1 MAKELSGYGPTA
13 GESMGGTG
21 ANLNQQGGN
30 NNSNSG
36 VHWGGGSGHGNNGGQ
51 GNSNSSGSTSTVMKT
66 GESYLTPWG
75 DVVINNDGLPVMNG
89 IVMTE
94 ENSTLVDNPFGG
106 VSRVLNSLIS
116 DMPSLFAESSG
127 NNNNN
132 TASVNTAPTNAQV
145 SDMDK
150 SSKVV
155 GNVINEKQKQKNKIA
170 TQISEK
176 QKKIEEMKKVFKHHS
191 YHGITDLE
199 RDVDELQKKSN
210 QLDADISKLNS
221 YKNTLQSKIGDVNKQ
236 KEAEEKARE
245 NAEVAEH
252 ETLNEEK
259 QAVVEAEKRLAEAK
273 AELAKAESDVQSKQ
287 ATVSRVAGELENA
300 QKSVD
305 VKVTG
310 FPGWRD
316 VQKKLQRQLEAK
328 QAEYSAVENE
338 LKNAVSFRDGKA
350 AEVKEAE
357 QKLKEAQD
365 ALEKSQIKDALEKS
379 QIKDAVDTMVG
390 FYQYIT
396 EQYGEKYA
404 KIAQDLAE
412 KSKGKKI
419 QGVDEALAAFEKYK
433 NVLDKKFSKVDRDAI
448 FNALESVNYDELSK
462 NLTKISKSLKITS
475 RVSFLYD
482 VGSDFKNAIETGNWR
497 PLFVT
502 LEKSAVDVGV
512 AKIVALMFS
521 FIVGVPLGFWGIAIV
536 TGIVSSYIGD
546 DELSKLNELLGI

>member
-150 SSKVV
+150 SSKMV

-259 QAVVEAEKRLAEAK
+259 QAVAEAEKRLAEAK

-310 FPGWRD
+310 FLGWRD

-357 QKLKEAQD
+357 QKLKEAQ
-365 ALEKSQIKDALEKS
+365 DALEKS

>member
-176 QKKIEEMKKVFKHHS
+176 QKRIEEMKKVFKHHS

-259 QAVVEAEKRLAEAK
+259 QAVAEAEKRLAEAK

-365 ALEKSQIKDALEKS
+365 ALEKSQIKDA
-379 QIKDAVDTMVG
+379 VDTMVG

-482 VGSDFKNAIETGNWR
+482 VGTDFKNAIETGNWR

-546 DELSKLNELLGI
+546 DELNKLNELLGI

>member
-155 GNVINEKQKQKNKIA
+155 SNVINEKQKQKNKIA

-245 NAEVAEH
+245 N

-259 QAVVEAEKRLAEAK
+259 QAVAEAEKRLAEAK

-357 QKLKEAQD
+357 QKLKEAQ
-365 ALEKSQIKDALEKS
+365 DALEKS

>member
-259 QAVVEAEKRLAEAK
+259 QAVAEAEKRLAEAK

-365 ALEKSQIKDALEKS
+365 ALEKSQIKDA
-379 QIKDAVDTMVG
+379 VDTMVG

-433 NVLDKKFSKVDRDAI
+433 NVLDKKFSKVDRDTI

>member
-36 VHWGGGSGHGNNGGQ
+36 GHWGGGSGHGNNGGQ

-259 QAVVEAEKRLAEAK
+259 QAVAEAEKRLAEAK

-357 QKLKEAQD
+357 QKLKEAQ
-365 ALEKSQIKDALEKS
+365 DALEKS

>member
-155 GNVINEKQKQKNKIA
+155 GNIINEKQKQKNKIA

-259 QAVVEAEKRLAEAK
+259 QAVAEAEKRLAEAK

-338 LKNAVSFRDGKA
+338 LKNAVSFRDGKV

-357 QKLKEAQD
+357 QKLKEAQ
-365 ALEKSQIKDALEKS
+365 DALEKS

-404 KIAQDLAE
+404 KIAQDLAG

>member
-21 ANLNQQGGN
+21 ANLNQQGGNNN

-365 ALEKSQIKDALEKS
+365 ALEKSQIKDA
-379 QIKDAVDTMVG
+379 VDTMVG

-482 VGSDFKNAIETGNWR
+482 VGTDFKNAIETGNWR

-546 DELSKLNELLGI
+546 DELNKLNELLGI

>member
-210 QLDADISKLNS
+210 QLDADISKLNP

-259 QAVVEAEKRLAEAK
+259 QAVAEAEKRLAEAK

-357 QKLKEAQD
+357 QKLKEAQ
-365 ALEKSQIKDALEKS
+365 DALEKS

>member
-94 ENSTLVDNPFGG
+94 DNSTLVDNPFGG

-176 QKKIEEMKKVFKHHS
+176 QKKIEGMKKVFKHHS

-259 QAVVEAEKRLAEAK
+259 QAVAEAEKRLAEAK

-357 QKLKEAQD
+357 QKLKEAQ
-365 ALEKSQIKDALEKS
+365 DALEKS

-497 PLFVT
+497 PLFIT

>member
-259 QAVVEAEKRLAEAK
+259 QAVAEAEKRLAEVK

-357 QKLKEAQD
+357 QKLKEAQ
-365 ALEKSQIKDALEKS
+365 DALEKS

-482 VGSDFKNAIETGNWR
+482 VGSDFKNAIETGNLR

>member
-30 NNSNSG
+30 NNSNSNSG

-155 GNVINEKQKQKNKIA
+155 SNVINEKQKQKNEIA

-259 QAVVEAEKRLAEAK
+259 QAVAEAEKRLAEAK

-357 QKLKEAQD
+357 QKLKEAQ
-365 ALEKSQIKDALEKS
+365 DALEKS

>member
-1 MAKELSGYGPTA
+1 AKELSGYGPTA

-259 QAVVEAEKRLAEAK
+259 QAVAEAEKRLAEAK

-365 ALEKSQIKDALEKS
+365 ALEKSQIKDA
-379 QIKDAVDTMVG
+379 VDTMVG

-419 QGVDEALAAFEKYK
+419 QSVDEALAAFEKYK

-546 DELSKLNELLGI
+546 DELSKLNELLGV

>member
-94 ENSTLVDNPFGG
+94 DNSTLVDNPFGG

-259 QAVVEAEKRLAEAK
+259 QAVAEAEKRLAEAK

-287 ATVSRVAGELENA
+287 ATISRVAGELENA

-357 QKLKEAQD
+357 QKLKEAQ
-365 ALEKSQIKDALEKS
+365 DALEKS

-497 PLFVT
+497 PLFIT

>member
-259 QAVVEAEKRLAEAK
+259 QAVAEAEKRLAEVK

-357 QKLKEAQD
+357 QKLKEAQ
-365 ALEKSQIKDALEKS
+365 DALEKS

>member
-106 VSRVLNSLIS
+106 VSRVLDSLIS

-365 ALEKSQIKDALEKS
+365 ALEKSQIKDA
-379 QIKDAVDTMVG
+379 VDTMVG

-482 VGSDFKNAIETGNWR
+482 VGTDFKNAIETGNWR

-546 DELSKLNELLGI
+546 DELNKLNELLGI

>member
-1 MAKELSGYGPTA
+1 
-13 GESMGGTG
+13 GGTG

-259 QAVVEAEKRLAEAK
+259 QAVAEAEKRLAEVK

-357 QKLKEAQD
+357 QKLKEAQ
-365 ALEKSQIKDALEKS
+365 DALEKS

>member
-106 VSRVLNSLIS
+106 GSRVLNSLIS

-259 QAVVEAEKRLAEAK
+259 QAVAEAEKRLAEAK

-357 QKLKEAQD
+357 QKLKEAQ
-365 ALEKSQIKDALEKS
+365 DALEKS

>member
-94 ENSTLVDNPFGG
+94 DNSTLVDNPFGG
-106 VSRVLNSLIS
+106 GSRVLNSLIS

-259 QAVVEAEKRLAEAK
+259 QAVAEAEKRLAEAK

-357 QKLKEAQD
+357 QKLKEAQ
-365 ALEKSQIKDALEKS
+365 DALEKS

-497 PLFVT
+497 PLFIT

>member
-30 NNSNSG
+30 NNSNSNSG

-94 ENSTLVDNPFGG
+94 DNSTLVDNPFGG

-155 GNVINEKQKQKNKIA
+155 SNVINEKQKQKNKIA

-259 QAVVEAEKRLAEAK
+259 QAVAEAEKRLAEAK

-357 QKLKEAQD
+357 QKLKEAQ
-365 ALEKSQIKDALEKS
+365 DALEKS

>member
-127 NNNNN
+127 NNSNN

-155 GNVINEKQKQKNKIA
+155 SNVINEKQKQKNKIA

-259 QAVVEAEKRLAEAK
+259 QAVAEAEKRLAEAK

-357 QKLKEAQD
+357 QKLKEAQ
-365 ALEKSQIKDALEKS
+365 DALEKS

>member
-132 TASVNTAPTNAQV
+132 TSSVNTAPTNAQV

-259 QAVVEAEKRLAEAK
+259 QAVAEAEKRLAEAK

-357 QKLKEAQD
+357 RKLKEAQ
-365 ALEKSQIKDALEKS
+365 DALEKS

>member
-94 ENSTLVDNPFGG
+94 DNSTLVDNPFGG

-259 QAVVEAEKRLAEAK
+259 QAVAEAEKRLAEAK

-300 QKSVD
+300 QQSVD

-357 QKLKEAQD
+357 QKLKEAQ
-365 ALEKSQIKDALEKS
+365 DALEKS

-497 PLFVT
+497 PLFIT

>member
-94 ENSTLVDNPFGG
+94 DNSTLVDNPFGG

-259 QAVVEAEKRLAEAK
+259 QAVAEAEKRLAEAK

-357 QKLKEAQD
+357 QKLKEAQ
-365 ALEKSQIKDALEKS
+365 DALEKS

-497 PLFVT
+497 PLFIT

-536 TGIVSSYIGD
+536 TGIISSYIGD

>member
-176 QKKIEEMKKVFKHHS
+176 QNKIEEMKKVFKHHS

-259 QAVVEAEKRLAEAK
+259 QAVAEAEKRLAEVK

-357 QKLKEAQD
+357 QKLKEAQ
-365 ALEKSQIKDALEKS
+365 DALEKS

>member
-116 DMPSLFAESSG
+116 DMPSLFAECSG

-259 QAVVEAEKRLAEAK
+259 QAVAEAEKRLAEVK

-357 QKLKEAQD
+357 QKLKEAQ
-365 ALEKSQIKDALEKS
+365 DALEKS

>member
-259 QAVVEAEKRLAEAK
+259 QAVAEAEKRLAEAK

-287 ATVSRVAGELENA
+287 STVSRVAGELENA

-365 ALEKSQIKDALEKS
+365 ALEKSQIKDS
-379 QIKDAVDTMVG
+379 VDTMVG

>member
-94 ENSTLVDNPFGG
+94 DNSTLVDNPFGG

-132 TASVNTAPTNAQV
+132 TASVNTTPTNAQV

-259 QAVVEAEKRLAEAK
+259 QAVAEAEKRLAEAK

-357 QKLKEAQD
+357 QKLKEAQ
-365 ALEKSQIKDALEKS
+365 DALEKS

-497 PLFVT
+497 PLFIT

>member
-30 NNSNSG
+30 NNNNSNSNSG

-155 GNVINEKQKQKNKIA
+155 SNVINEKQKQKNKIA

-259 QAVVEAEKRLAEAK
+259 QAVAEAEKRLAEAK

-357 QKLKEAQD
+357 QKLKEAQ
-365 ALEKSQIKDALEKS
+365 DALEKS

>member
-259 QAVVEAEKRLAEAK
+259 QAVAEAEMRLAEAK

-357 QKLKEAQD
+357 QKLKEAQ
-365 ALEKSQIKDALEKS
+365 DALEKS

>member
-30 NNSNSG
+30 NNSNSNSG
-36 VHWGGGSGHGNNGGQ
+36 GHWGGGSGHGNNGGQ

-155 GNVINEKQKQKNKIA
+155 SNVINEKQKQKNKIA

-259 QAVVEAEKRLAEAK
+259 QAVAEAEKRLAEAK

-357 QKLKEAQD
+357 QKLKEAQ
-365 ALEKSQIKDALEKS
+365 DALEKS

>member
-30 NNSNSG
+30 NNSNSNSG

-155 GNVINEKQKQKNKIA
+155 SNVINEKQKQKNKIA

-259 QAVVEAEKRLAEAK
+259 QAVAEAEKRLAEAK

-357 QKLKEAQD
+357 QKLKEAQ
-365 ALEKSQIKDALEKS
+365 DALEKS

-502 LEKSAVDVGV
+502 LEKSAVDGGV

>member
-132 TASVNTAPTNAQV
+132 TASVNTTPTNAQV

-259 QAVVEAEKRLAEAK
+259 QAVAEAEKRLAEAK

-287 ATVSRVAGELENA
+287 STVSRVAGELENA

-357 QKLKEAQD
+357 QKLKEAQ
-365 ALEKSQIKDALEKS
+365 DALEKS

>member
-106 VSRVLNSLIS
+106 VSRVLNSLII

-259 QAVVEAEKRLAEAK
+259 QAVAEAEKRLAEAK

-287 ATVSRVAGELENA
+287 STVSRVAGELENA

-357 QKLKEAQD
+357 QKLKEAQ
-365 ALEKSQIKDALEKS
+365 DALEKS

>member
-191 YHGITDLE
+191 YHGLTDLE

-259 QAVVEAEKRLAEAK
+259 QAVAEAEKRLAEVK

-365 ALEKSQIKDALEKS
+365 ALEKSQIKDA
-379 QIKDAVDTMVG
+379 VDTMVG

-419 QGVDEALAAFEKYK
+419 QGVDEALAAYEKYK

>member
-106 VSRVLNSLIS
+106 GSRVLNSLIS

-236 KEAEEKARE
+236 KEAEEKVRE

-259 QAVVEAEKRLAEAK
+259 QAVAEAEKRLAEAK

-357 QKLKEAQD
+357 QKLKEAQ
-365 ALEKSQIKDALEKS
+365 DALEKS

>member
-94 ENSTLVDNPFGG
+94 DNSTLVDNPFGG

-259 QAVVEAEKRLAEAK
+259 QAVVEAEKRLGEAK

-357 QKLKEAQD
+357 QKLKEAQ
-365 ALEKSQIKDALEKS
+365 DALEKS

-497 PLFVT
+497 PLFIT

>member
-155 GNVINEKQKQKNKIA
+155 GNVINEKQKKKNKIA

-259 QAVVEAEKRLAEAK
+259 QAVAEAEKRLAEAK

-357 QKLKEAQD
+357 QKLKEAQ
-365 ALEKSQIKDALEKS
+365 DALEKS

-497 PLFVT
+497 PLFIT

>member
-132 TASVNTAPTNAQV
+132 TASVNTASTNAQV

-259 QAVVEAEKRLAEAK
+259 QAVAEAEKRLAEVK

-357 QKLKEAQD
+357 QKLKEAQ
-365 ALEKSQIKDALEKS
+365 DALEKS